1 MQTLH
6 EGNNI
11 VLCCFICI
19 GSERTLDVEKAK
31 CREIAD
37 RSVIFETTDD
47 LISLGEV
54 NDSAILNSTRLR
66 FSQKKIYTSIGSV
79 LMAVNPFARID
90 GLYSEF
96 KIVEYENPREGDKSA
111 HVYLIPA
118 RAYDSMKIFGKNQSI
133 LISGESGAGKTE
145 ATKQCL
151 AFITK
156 VAGASGSSDGRSQ
169 QEGTGRRASLLEKRA
184 SVARRMSQLDKT
196 LDHTNVDMTVTKEK
210 AKADIAQRVI
220 AASPIL
226 EAFGNAQ
233 TIRNPNSSRFGK
245 WMELSFDDRN
255 QITGSKITSYLLE
268 KSRVTGRDPLERN
281 YHVFYQV

>member
-1 MQTLH
+1 M
-6 EGNNI
+6 
-11 VLCCFICI
+11 
-19 GSERTLDVEKAK
+19 EKSK

-66 FSQKKIYTSIGSV
+66 FSQKIIYTSIGSV
-79 LMAVNPFARID
+79 LMAVNPFAKIE
-90 GLYSEF
+90 GLYSPF
-96 KIVEYENPREGDKSA
+96 KIMEYENPREGEKSA
-111 HVYLIPA
+111 HVYLIPS
-118 RAYDSMKIFGKNQSI
+118 RAYDSMKTFGKNQSI

-156 VAGASGSSDGRSQ
+156 VAGATSPDNLDPGNH
-169 QEGTGRRASLLEKRA
+169 GRRASLIERRA
-184 SVARRMSQLDKT
+184 SVVKRMGQLEKT
-196 LDHTNVDMTVTKEK
+196 LDHSNLDMTVTKEK

-245 WMELSFDDRN
+245 WMELSFDEKN
-255 QITGSKITSYLLE
+255 HITGSKITSYLLE

-281 YHVFYQV
+281 YHVFYQVRFNRIPICQH